1 MQIPKGEGEVKGKNS
16 HTAAQEWPQLADT
29 AYVLFSTIAFI
40 FNE

>member
-1 MQIPKGEGEVKGKNS
+1 MQIPKGEGEVKKKNA
-16 HTAAQEWPQLADT
+16 HTATQEWPQLADT